1 MIWPQDSRDHVT
13 DAEMTQKKRIRRCW
27 KRTCE
32 KKFFKVCRKIVQS
45 SKEKKELVSAI
56 EAPNCKRFK
65 KLWQQLMRWG
75 VAHTWAMKWRVK
87 PGHYVA
93 LSPEN
98 LCAKKTQELRGPN
111 TLWTRATNPWQDN
124 AISLNPTTLLWC
136 GILWKSNTPVRRSFN
151 VWNCLKWQRTY
162 FRHSYSTRYSQVEHI
177 KSVKM
182 TT

>member
-1 MIWPQDSRDHVT
+1 MFEVHGVFFKVFFVDRFTMIWTQDSRDHVT

-98 LCAKKTQELRGPN
+98 AQ
-111 TLWTRATNPWQDN
+111 WTRATNPWQDI

-136 GILWKSNTPVRRSFN
+136 GILWKSNTPARPPLF
-151 VWNCLKWQRTY
+151 
-162 FRHSYSTRYSQVEHI
+162 
-177 KSVKM
+177 
-182 TT
+182 

>member
-1 MIWPQDSRDHVT
+1 MYFYLVLHLRQIWDLHLIKYQVNNYLGPRCSKFTEFFSKDWFEDRFPIIWPQDSRDHVT

-65 KLWQQLMRWG
+65 KLWQQLMKWG

-93 LSPEN
+93 
-98 LCAKKTQELRGPN
+98 
-111 TLWTRATNPWQDN
+111 
-124 AISLNPTTLLWC
+124 
-136 GILWKSNTPVRRSFN
+136 
-151 VWNCLKWQRTY
+151 
-162 FRHSYSTRYSQVEHI
+162 
-177 KSVKM
+177 
-182 TT
+182 